1 MPVKNFSP
9 ELLKVFEAGS
19 KKAFEFD
26 CQTEK
31 DAFRLRWRL
40 NALRREMRKER
51 HWLTPV
57 AEAVVISVK
66 GTKLIARPPDTDI
79 AEALTEALIAQA
91 PEVMELEPVKLI
103 PRISPIEDY
112 LKGKKP

>member
-79 AEALTEALIAQA
+79 AEARKHKRGDPKPRYPVHLVTRLTLFE
-91 PEVMELEPVKLI
+91 ELRKL
-103 PRISPIEDY
+103 
-112 LKGKKP
+112 